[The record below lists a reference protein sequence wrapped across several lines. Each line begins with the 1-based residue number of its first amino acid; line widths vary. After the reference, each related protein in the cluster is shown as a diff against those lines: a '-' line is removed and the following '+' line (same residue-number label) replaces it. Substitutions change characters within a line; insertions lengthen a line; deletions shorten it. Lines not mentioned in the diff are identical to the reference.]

1 MTSVIQRHQSHG
13 PALCLSFAM
22 SLASKRP
29 LADVQEIAVCLST
42 LLHSQSLAD
51 PSVLSSSSS
60 SAVGALAAAAAAAAA
75 VDAKEAVPVLVLL
88 KHL

>member
-1 MTSVIQRHQSHG
+1 M
-13 PALCLSFAM
+13 SFAM

-51 PSVLSSSSS
+51 PSVLASSSS
-60 SAVGALAAAAAAAAA
+60 SAVGALAAAAAAAA
-75 VDAKEAVPVLVLL
+75 VDAKEAMPVLMLL